1 MPELFAQLFRQD
13 FADID
18 AATASWK
25 KLAKALDDT
34 QRGSGKRVTGPLHK
48 AGWAGVSATYGFA
61 AMEATETK
69 LGTAEVNARLIA
81 TILDTLATKMRGAQT
96 KLRNAVSDAEAAG
109 HKVRDDDGW
118 VEPKQAVDPK
128 YHNDPDYA
136 GLQREANAGLGGFRA
151 RIDAAVEEARTA
163 SQTAA
168 DTLYQLD
175 PFDLDKRYGGAHAQE
190 DAARVAAFAGIDP
203 KAIPDGKNPQQSKD
217 WWAGLDEEKRQFYL
231 AAYPE
236 RIGTLDGLPT
246 PVRDDANRTALDLRL
261 NDYALRE
268 NSLGYHDRYNYRNLT
283 TLKDRLEKTDSGPD
297 HKQMFLLGY
306 GTEKDGRAVVA
317 LGNPDTARHTAVLV
331 PGTDNQLDNYGGQ
344 LDRIDKLQNAAG
356 NSSEGGGKDVSV
368 ISWMDY
374 DAPEIDGSVLTEG
387 RAQAGAEDLRDFT
400 HGLRTS
406 HEGERGH
413 LTVVGHSYGSTM
425 TGAADAGGS
434 GLDADD
440 VVVVGSPGLTV
451 DRADQL
457 HVNPRHLWV
466 GASPDDFVSNHT
478 SGHSLEADPKDP
490 AFGAQRMYVD
500 TSGHSGYWDDGS
512 QSLDN
517 QGRIIAG
524 LSPRGPRT

>member
-1 MPELFAQLFRQD
+1 MPELFAQLLRQD
-13 FADID
+13 FAELD

-25 KLAKALDDT
+25 KLAKAFDDT
-34 QRGSGKRVTGPLHK
+34 QRGSAKRVTGPLHK
-48 AGWAGVSATYGFA
+48 AGWAGVSAHYGFS

-81 TILDTLATKMRGAQT
+81 TILQALGTKMRAAQRD
-96 KLRNAVSDAEAAG
+96 LRSAVADAEAAG

-136 GLQREANAGLGGFRA
+136 GLQREANSGLGGFRA
-151 RIDAAVEEARTA
+151 RIDAAIEAARTA

-168 DTLYQLD
+168 DALYQLD

-190 DAARVAAFAGIDP
+190 DAARVAAYAGIDP
-203 KAIPDGKNPQQSKD
+203 KAIPDGKDPQRSKD

-236 RIGTLDGLPT
+236 RIGSLDGLPA
-246 PVRDDANRTALDLRL
+246 PVRDEANRAALDLRL

-268 NSLGYHDRYNYRNLT
+268 GTLGYHDRYNYRNLT
-283 TLKDRLEKTDSGPD
+283 TLKDRLEKTDSGPPD
-297 HKQMFLLGY
+297 KQMYLLGY
-306 GTEKDGRAVVA
+306 GTEKDGRAIVA
-317 LGNPDTARHTAVLV
+317 MGNPDTARHTAVLV

-344 LDRIDKLQNAAG
+344 LDRIGKLQDSARKSAAPG
-356 NSSEGGGKDVSV
+356 EDVAV

-374 DAPEIDGSVLTEG
+374 DAPEIDGSVTTRG
-387 RAQAGAEDLRDFT
+387 RAHAGEEDLRDFT
-400 HGLRTS
+400 HGLRS
-406 HEGERGH
+406 AHQGERTH
-413 LTVVGHSYGSTM
+413 LTVIGHSYGSTM
-425 TGAADAGGS
+425 TGAADAGGR

-451 DRADQL
+451 ERANQL
-457 HVNPRHLWV
+457 HVNPQHLWV
-466 GASPDDFVSNHT
+466 GAAPDDNVSNWFSDAT
-478 SGHSLEADPKDP
+478 LGEDPKDP
-490 AFGAQRMYVD
+490 AFGAQRMPVD
-500 TSGHSGYWDDGS
+500 TSGHSGYWNEGS
-512 QSLDN
+512 RSLDN

-524 LSPRGPRT
+524 LKPRP